1 MRMTTQFLTRSLI
14 GAALLAG
21 LAVTFSQPQFNQV
34 AQAAKGG
41 QTDFQTQIN
50 ALQAQINALTAQL
63 DAESA
68 KLADVSVDPA
78 TGDLYVTG
86 INLHVQSG
94 SGATDGPIN
103 GAGNLIIGYNEGAF
117 GPGSHNLVIGPGHT
131 YSSYGGVVAGAFN
144 QITAPF
150 ASITGGAKNTA
161 SGVTSSV
168 AGGTGNL
175 ASCTSSHVSAGRFNT
190 ASGGSSSV
198 GGGSDNVA
206 SGFASTIPGGLENI
220 STIDYGL
227 GPDPK
232 GTP

>member
-1 MRMTTQFLTRSLI
+1 MRTTSQFLTRSLFTV
-14 GAALLAG
+14 ALLAG
-21 LAVTFSQPQFNQV
+21 LGATFSQPQFNQV
-34 AQAAKGG
+34 AHAAKGG
-41 QTDFQTQIN
+41 QPDYQTQIN
-50 ALQAQINALTAQL
+50 ALQAQIDALTAQL

-68 KLADVSVDPA
+68 KLADVSVDPV

-94 SGATDGPIN
+94 SGATDGLIN
-103 GAGNLIIGYNEGAF
+103 GAGNLIIGYNEDAL

-150 ASITGGAKNTA
+150 ANVTGGAKNTA
-161 SGVTSSV
+161 SGVTSSIS
-168 AGGTGNL
+168 GGTGNF
-175 ASCTSSHVSAGRFNT
+175 ASGTSSHISAGRFNT
-190 ASGGSSSV
+190 ASGVNSSV

-206 SGFASTIPGGLENI
+206 SGFASTIPGGLENV
-220 STIDYGL
+220 STLDYGL

-232 GTP
+232 VTP